1 MCSNQSFRKAEPQLP
16 EDLPHTAEELRVMK
30 EHLDALRNNFNN
42 EENELL
48 KKIHK
53 AQAAIRKDI
62 DHKRTTKLAI
72 EAMKDEAWVF
82 EKAANGWI

>member
-1 MCSNQSFRKAEPQLP
+1 MCSNQSFRPAPK

-30 EHLDALRNNFNN
+30 KELDRIRDEFLN

-48 KKIHK
+48 KKIHR
-53 AQAAIRKDI
+53 AQEAIRKDI
-62 DHKRTTKLAI
+62 EQKKAKTKL
-72 EAMKDEAWVF
+72 EDEAWVF